1 MSGHSKWSKIKRAK
15 GAQDAKRGKIFTK
28 LNKEITIAV
37 KEGGNSDPDANP
49 RLRLAIQNAKGA
61 NMPKDNVE
69 RAIKKAA
76 GEGGES
82 YHETSYEGYAPGG
95 IAIFVET
102 MTDNLNRTVAAV
114 RSIFTKGGGSLGT
127 NGSLTFLFD
136 RKGVFVLDGSALN
149 GMDAE
154 ELEMELI
161 DGGAEEFE
169 FVPSED
175 EDAPEDAPDD
185 IEVTTAFED
194 FGTMQ
199 SKLEELGIEPKTA
212 TTPRIPNNTEKLD
225 ISTSKQ
231 VYHLIERFEDD
242 DDVQNV
248 YHNLE
253 LSDELIAALEED

>member
-15 GAQDAKRGKIFTK
+15 GAQDAKRGKVFTK

-37 KEGGNSDPDANP
+37 KEGGNTDPSANP

-76 GEGGES
+76 GEGGET
-82 YHETSYEGYAPGG
+82 YHETTYEGYAPGG

-102 MTDNLNRTVAAV
+102 MSDNLNRTVASV
-114 RSIFTKGGGSLGT
+114 RSIFTKGGGNLGT

-136 RKGVFVLDGSALN
+136 RKGVFVLDGNALN

-161 DGGAEEFE
+161 DGGADEVEFIPNDEEG
-169 FVPSED
+169 S
-175 EDAPEDAPDD
+175 PDD
-185 IEVTTAFED
+185 IEITTAFED

-212 TTPRIPNNTEKLD
+212 TTPRVPNNTESLD

-231 VYHLIERFEDD
+231 VYHLIEKFEDD

-253 LSDELIAALEED
+253 LSDELIAALEEG

>member
-37 KEGGNSDPDANP
+37 KEGGNADPDSNP

-82 YHETSYEGYAPGG
+82 YHETTYEGYAPGG

-102 MTDNLNRTVAAV
+102 MSDNLNRTVASV
-114 RSIFTKGGGSLGT
+114 RSIFTKGGGNLGT

-136 RKGVFVLDGSALN
+136 RKGVFVLDGSSLN
-149 GMDAE
+149 DMDPDD
-154 ELEMELI
+154 LEMELI
-161 DGGAEEFE
+161 DGGAEDFE
-169 FVPSED
+169 KVPGD
-175 EDAPEDAPDD
+175 EEGVED
-185 IEVTTAFED
+185 IEITTAFED

-199 SKLEELGIEPKTA
+199 TKLEELGIEPKTA
-212 TTPRIPNNTEKLD
+212 NSPRVPNNTEELD
-225 ISTSKQ
+225 VSTAKR
-231 VYHLIERFEDD
+231 VYHLIEKFEDD

-253 LSDELIAALEED
+253 LTDELIAALEEN

>member
-37 KEGGNSDPDANP
+37 KESGISDPDSNP

-61 NMPKDNVE
+61 NMPKDNVD

-76 GEGGES
+76 GEGGET

-102 MTDNLNRTVAAV
+102 MSDNLNRTVASV
-114 RSIFTKGGGSLGT
+114 RSIFTKGGGNLGT

-136 RKGVFVLDGSALN
+136 RKGVFILDGNALN
-149 GMDAE
+149 GMDPD

-161 DGGAEEFE
+161 DGGAEEVE
-169 FVPSED
+169 KIPGD
-175 EDAPEDAPDD
+175 EVGVED
-185 IEVTTAFED
+185 IEISTGFEV
-194 FGTMQ
+194 FGRMQ
-199 SKLEELGIEPKTA
+199 NKLEELGIEAKTA
-212 TTPRIPNNTEKLD
+212 TTPRIPNNTESLD
-225 ISTSKQ
+225 VSTAKR
-231 VYHLIERFEDD
+231 VFHLIEKFEDD

-253 LSDELIAALEED
+253 LSDELIAALEEE

>member
-15 GAQDAKRGKIFTK
+15 GALDAKRGKIFTK

-37 KEGGNSDPDANP
+37 KEGGNPDPEFNP
-49 RLRLAIQNAKGA
+49 RLRLAIQNAKGQ
-61 NMPKDNVE
+61 NMPKDTIE
-69 RAIKKAA
+69 RAIKKAS
-76 GEGGES
+76 GDGGES
-82 YHETSYEGYAPGG
+82 YIETSYEGYAPGG
-95 IAIFVET
+95 IGIFVET
-102 MTDNLNRTVAAV
+102 MTDNLNRTVASV
-114 RSIFTKGGGSLGT
+114 RSIFTKAGGNLGT
-127 NGSLTFLFD
+127 NGSLSFLFD
-136 RKGVFVLDGSALN
+136 RKGVFILDGNALN
-149 GMDAE
+149 GMDPE

-169 FVPSED
+169 RIPGD
-175 EDAPEDAPDD
+175 EDGTED

-212 TTPRIPNNTEKLD
+212 TTPRIPSSTEKLD
-225 ISTSKQ
+225 ISTSKK
-231 VYHLIERFEDD
+231 VMHLVDKFEDD

-253 LSDELIAALEED
+253 LTDELIEAMEEE

>member
-15 GAQDAKRGKIFTK
+15 GAMDAKRGKIFTK

-37 KEGGNSDPDANP
+37 KDGGNADPEFNP
-49 RLRLAIQNAKGA
+49 RLRLAVQNAKGQ
-61 NMPKDNVE
+61 NMPKDNIE

-82 YHETSYEGYAPGG
+82 YIETTYEGYAPGG

-102 MTDNLNRTVAAV
+102 MTDNLNRTVASV
-114 RSIFTKGGGSLGT
+114 RSIFTKAGGSLGT
-127 NGSLTFLFD
+127 NGSLSFLFD
-136 RKGVFVLDGSALN
+136 RKGVFILDGNALN
-149 GMDAE
+149 GMDIDD
-154 ELEMELI
+154 LEMELI

-169 FVPSED
+169 RIPGD
-175 EDAPEDAPDD
+175 EDGVED

-194 FGTMQ
+194 FGMMQ
-199 SKLEELGIEPKTA
+199 AKLEELGIEPKTA

-225 ISTSKQ
+225 ISTSKK
-231 VYHLIERFEDD
+231 VMHLVDKFEDD

-253 LSDELIAALEED
+253 LTDELLEAMEEE

>member
-37 KEGGNSDPDANP
+37 KEGGNSDPDSNP

-76 GEGGES
+76 GEGGET
-82 YHETSYEGYAPGG
+82 YHETTYEGYAPGG

-102 MTDNLNRTVAAV
+102 MTDNLNRTVASV
-114 RSIFTKGGGSLGT
+114 RSIFTKGGGNLGT

-136 RKGVFVLDGSALN
+136 RKGVFVLDGNGLN
-149 GMDAE
+149 GMDPDD
-154 ELEMELI
+154 LEMELI
-161 DGGAEEFE
+161 DGGAEEVE
-169 FVPSED
+169 SVSGD
-175 EDAPEDAPDD
+175 EEESPND

-212 TTPRIPNNTEKLD
+212 NTPRIPHSTESHD
-225 ISTSKQ
+225 ISTAKR
-231 VYHLIERFEDD
+231 VFHLIEKFEDD

-248 YHNLE
+248 FHNL
-253 LSDELIAALEED
+253 A

>member
-37 KEGGNSDPDANP
+37 KEGGNSDPDSNP

-76 GEGGES
+76 GEGGET

-102 MTDNLNRTVAAV
+102 MSDNLNRTVASV
-114 RSIFTKGGGSLGT
+114 RSIFTKGGGNLGT

-136 RKGVFVLDGSALN
+136 RKGVFILDGNALN
-149 GMDAE
+149 GMDPD

-161 DGGAEEFE
+161 DGGAEEVE
-169 FVPSED
+169 KIPGD
-175 EDAPEDAPDD
+175 EEGVED
-185 IEVTTAFED
+185 IEISTAFED

-199 SKLEELGIEPKTA
+199 NKLEDLGIEAKTA
-212 TTPRIPNNTEKLD
+212 STPRIPNNTESLD
-225 ISTSKQ
+225 ISTAKR
-231 VYHLIERFEDD
+231 VFHLIEKFEDE

-253 LSDELIAALEED
+253 LSDELIAALEEE

>member
-37 KEGGNSDPDANP
+37 KDGGNADPDSNP

-76 GEGGES
+76 GEGGEA
-82 YHETSYEGYAPGG
+82 YHEVNYEGYAPGG
-95 IAIFVET
+95 IAIYVET

-127 NGSLTFLFD
+127 NGSLAFLFD
-136 RKGVFVLDGSALN
+136 RKGVFILDGAEIN
-149 GMDAE
+149 GMDPE

-161 DGGAEEFE
+161 DGGAEEVE
-169 FVPSED
+169 FGSVDEED
-175 EDAPEDAPDD
+175 GSQE

-199 SKLEELGIEPKTA
+199 AKLEELGIEPKTA
-212 TTPRIPNNTEKLD
+212 TTPRIPHSTESLD
-225 ISTSKQ
+225 VSTSKQ
-231 VYHLIERFEDD
+231 VYHLIEKFEDD

-253 LSDELIAALEED
+253 LSDELLEALEED

>member
-37 KEGGNSDPDANP
+37 KEGGNADPESNP

-61 NMPKDNVE
+61 NMPKDNIE

-76 GEGGES
+76 GEGGEA

-102 MTDNLNRTVAAV
+102 MTDNLNRTVASV

-127 NGSLTFLFD
+127 NGSLAFLFE
-136 RKGVFVLDGSALN
+136 RKGVFVLDGSAIN
-149 GMDAE
+149 GMDPE

-161 DGGAEEFE
+161 DGGAEEVE
-169 FVPSED
+169 FIPSED
-175 EDAPEDAPDD
+175 EDAPND

-199 SKLEELGIEPKTA
+199 SKLEELQIEPKTA
-212 TTPRIPNNTEKLD
+212 TTPRIPNNTESLD
-225 ISTSKQ
+225 ISTAKQ
-231 VYHLIERFEDD
+231 VYHLIEKFEDD

-253 LSDELIAALEED
+253 LSDELMAALEED

>member
-37 KEGGNSDPDANP
+37 KEGGNADPDSNP

-61 NMPKDNVE
+61 NMPKENVE
-69 RAIKKAA
+69 RAIKKAS
-76 GEGGES
+76 GEGGEAF
-82 YHETSYEGYAPGG
+82 HENTYEGYAPGG

-102 MTDNLNRTVAAV
+102 MTDNINRTVAAV
-114 RSIFTKGGGSLGT
+114 RSIFTKGGGNLGT
-127 NGSLTFLFD
+127 NGSLAFLFD
-136 RKGVFVLDGSALN
+136 RKSVFILDGKALN
-149 GMDAE
+149 GMDPE

-161 DGGAEEFE
+161 DGGAEEVE
-169 FVPSED
+169 YIPGDD
-175 EDAPEDAPDD
+175 EDVSD
-185 IEVTTAFED
+185 IEVTAAFED

-199 SKLEELGIEPKTA
+199 MKLEELGIEAKSA
-212 TTPRIPNNTEKLD
+212 STPRIPKTTETLD
-225 ISTSKQ
+225 VSTAKR
-231 VYHLIERFEDD
+231 VLHLIDKFADD

-253 LSDELIAALEED
+253 LSDQLLAAMEED